1 MPVAMNIKQLNTK
14 QLMAGRSSQAKRKL
28 AAFTLIELL
37 VVIAIIAILAAML
50 LPALSNAKIKAQV
63 MQSLDNIK
71 QVQIGWQLYA
81 GDFNDSVLP
90 NAPLGAGDATSWCGG
105 IGENWTTSTANTN
118 RAQYTSSILGPY
130 MGNQLGVYRCPG
142 DYIPSD
148 NGQRI
153 RSYSMNSQVGS
164 TLQLTYNPNYVV
176 FLKVSDFKALAPVNA
191 WIFCDE
197 SMWTL
202 NDGFLQVDC
211 NSPDW
216 PDVPAAYLRGRNEF
230 SFADGHSE
238 VRKWLTSALTSVPY
252 AYNVTGEFASA
263 TPGGKDNAD
272 WVWFTTHSTVHQ

>member
-1 MPVAMNIKQLNTK
+1 
-14 QLMAGRSSQAKRKL
+14 
-28 AAFTLIELL
+28 
-37 VVIAIIAILAAML
+37 
-50 LPALSNAKIKAQV
+50 
-63 MQSLDNIK
+63 
-71 QVQIGWQLYA
+71 
-81 GDFNDSVLP
+81 
-90 NAPLGAGDATSWCGG
+90 
-105 IGENWTTSTANTN
+105 
-118 RAQYTSSILGPY
+118 
-130 MGNQLGVYRCPG
+130 
-142 DYIPSD
+142 
-148 NGQRI
+148 
-153 RSYSMNSQVGS
+153 MNSQVGS